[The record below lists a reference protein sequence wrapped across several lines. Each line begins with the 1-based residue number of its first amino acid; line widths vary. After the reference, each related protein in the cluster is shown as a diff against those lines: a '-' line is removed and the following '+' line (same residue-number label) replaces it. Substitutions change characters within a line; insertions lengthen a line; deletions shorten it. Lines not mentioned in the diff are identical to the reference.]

1 MRKTAFALAV
11 AVTAAACAGCGGGQT
26 AGQTDAAGSGTQ
38 GQVRT
43 GAPSSS
49 EGELIVAW
57 WGNQTR
63 NERTQK
69 VLDLYTQEN
78 PEITFDGQPSEF
90 SDYWNKLATAAAG
103 NSLPDVLQMDYK
115 YLDQYVENGLLMDL
129 SPYVENGLLDIS
141 DCNQGIIDSG
151 KVNDGLYALCI
162 GISAPSLVYSKTV
175 TEQAGVE
182 IKDNMTMDEF
192 LDICRQIYAKTG
204 YKTNIAYGDGEQYVE
219 YLLRSRDITMFE
231 DGKLGGEA
239 SDYVE
244 YFELYETGIKE
255 GWLIDPSVFVERT
268 KTTELNPLVYGTSP
282 ENMAWCT
289 FHFSNQYPVLVE
301 SAAQGNEIGITTWP
315 SNDVGKSNY
324 LKPSQFLCVSKDA
337 GNPEEAVRFIN
348 WFTNSTE
355 CNDILLGERGVPVSQ
370 SVAESIAL
378 RLPEAEQEMI
388 AYVNDVVSV
397 NSSKV
402 NPPAGSGASEV
413 IDLLNQLEEQVC
425 YGQMTAEEAG
435 NQLFTMGNEMLE
447 K

>member
-1 MRKTAFALAV
+1 MKKTAFALAV

-204 YKTNIAYGDGEQYVE
+204 YKTNLA
-219 YLLRSRDITMFE
+219 
-231 DGKLGGEA
+231 
-239 SDYVE
+239 
-244 YFELYETGIKE
+244 
-255 GWLIDPSVFVERT
+255 
-268 KTTELNPLVYGTSP
+268 
-282 ENMAWCT
+282 
-289 FHFSNQYPVLVE
+289 
-301 SAAQGNEIGITTWP
+301 
-315 SNDVGKSNY
+315 
-324 LKPSQFLCVSKDA
+324 
-337 GNPEEAVRFIN
+337 
-348 WFTNSTE
+348 
-355 CNDILLGERGVPVSQ
+355 
-370 SVAESIAL
+370 
-378 RLPEAEQEMI
+378 
-388 AYVNDVVSV
+388 
-397 NSSKV
+397 
-402 NPPAGSGASEV
+402 
-413 IDLLNQLEEQVC
+413 
-425 YGQMTAEEAG
+425 
-435 NQLFTMGNEMLE
+435 
-447 K
+447 